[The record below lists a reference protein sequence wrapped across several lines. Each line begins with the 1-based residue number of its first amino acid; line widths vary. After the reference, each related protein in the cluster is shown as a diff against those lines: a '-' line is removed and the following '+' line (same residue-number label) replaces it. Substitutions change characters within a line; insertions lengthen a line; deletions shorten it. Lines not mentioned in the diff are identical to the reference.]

1 MASATRQRVLSFTS
15 PDLRDLFFWERDTLS
30 RVDYTDLV
38 NDATRRYGTAH
49 PDTVKFPDHKLVYWE
64 SDPDFQ
70 GGNDGQDS
78 LRVRKY
84 YVADRANQDDY
95 NFEFSQADLGGN
107 QYDTVVRTYVILR
120 ADFDDTDS
128 SLEAGD
134 AMPDAAGL
142 FTDDYILMTR
152 QQKRIG
158 EKELDSLFVIEQRV
172 YFKDEDKI
180 SFTAHREFK
189 DELSTTETLAHVG
202 KTGIVTNAGTVT
214 WSTAAAIAV
223 ANWGVATDGSYEY
236 SVQKLSNDWWKVV
249 KQQLVG
255 QNRLTAPTGNLLA
268 RRPYAMAKEERHTHV
283 TPVVGDVLFYV
294 TVDRPSDG
302 GDGTP
307 DHPAYG
313 STYGIAPF
321 SSHKLCFVE
330 QADPEGQ
337 YFKYYYAADRADQ
350 DDYNFEV
357 TAKELAGQKF
367 NAVKRTYI
375 TLRADWDEDA
385 PAMGSAM
392 PRDPDTRF
400 PTGYVLVGRDQKRI
414 GQKELDALYVVE
426 VRTYA
431 AFFDVDQEDYNYE
444 FTAAD
449 IGGQKFNA
457 VKRTYITLRSDWS
470 ESSPAMGS
478 AMSREPDDKF
488 PTGYVLAQRQ
498 QRPIGQK
505 ELDTLYVVEVMT
517 YVEKVN
523 IVSQKLDPASG
534 GVLTTEQELFYRGEP
549 GAMTG
554 SSTIVETVAAT
565 AGNWGLNSTGVNE
578 EIEQLSDNW
587 WLVTRQDVIP
597 QGGSPDSDLGY
608 LLRTYET
615 WEDFSWP
622 AVVNGNSFDFRLI
635 QRKNGSSSATV
646 RIVPFR
652 KAYSGPTKFQIKQ
665 WWKKTAATLS
675 SPVIFDVQSATYSGA
690 QYSCSVR
697 NVLIGAGG
705 VSLIDNIG
713 TQDPVFTQGVYG
725 ANPWLLASSMTDW
738 PDTSSSP
745 ALVATK
751 QQPFRGGFLTTETRV
766 YRPY

>member
-38 NDATRRYGTAH
+38 NDTNRAYGTAH
-49 PDTVKFPDHKLVYWE
+49 PDTTKFPNHKLVYWE
-64 SDPDFQ
+64 LDQDFQ

-78 LRVRKY
+78 LRVKKY
-84 YVADRANQDDY
+84 YVADRADQEKY
-95 NFEFSQADLGGN
+95 NFEF
-107 QYDTVVRTYVILR
+107 
-120 ADFDDTDS
+120 
-128 SLEAGD
+128 
-134 AMPDAAGL
+134 
-142 FTDDYILMTR
+142 
-152 QQKRIG
+152 
-158 EKELDSLFVIEQRV
+158 
-172 YFKDEDKI
+172 
-180 SFTAHREFK
+180 
-189 DELSTTETLAHVG
+189 
-202 KTGIVTNAGTVT
+202 
-214 WSTAAAIAV
+214 TAA
-223 ANWGVATDGSYEY
+223 N
-236 SVQKLSNDWWKVV
+236 
-249 KQQLVG
+249 
-255 QNRLTAPTGNLLA
+255 
-268 RRPYAMAKEERHTHV
+268 
-283 TPVVGDVLFYV
+283 
-294 TVDRPSDG
+294 
-302 GDGTP
+302 
-307 DHPAYG
+307 
-313 STYGIAPF
+313 
-321 SSHKLCFVE
+321 
-330 QADPEGQ
+330 
-337 YFKYYYAADRADQ
+337 
-350 DDYNFEV
+350 
-357 TAKELAGQKF
+357 
-367 NAVKRTYI
+367 
-375 TLRADWDEDA
+375 
-385 PAMGSAM
+385 
-392 PRDPDTRF
+392 
-400 PTGYVLVGRDQKRI
+400 
-414 GQKELDALYVVE
+414 
-426 VRTYA
+426 
-431 AFFDVDQEDYNYE
+431 
-444 FTAAD
+444 

-457 VKRTYITLRSDWS
+457 VKRTFITSRSSWD
-470 ESSPAMGS
+470 ENAPAMGA
-478 AMSREPDDKF
+478 AMSREPDNKF
-488 PTGYVLAQRQ
+488 PTGYVLAQREQ
-498 QRPIGQK
+498 KRIGQK
-505 ELDTLYVVEVMT
+505 ELDGLYVVEVMT

-597 QGGSPDSDLGY
+597 QGLSSDSDLGY